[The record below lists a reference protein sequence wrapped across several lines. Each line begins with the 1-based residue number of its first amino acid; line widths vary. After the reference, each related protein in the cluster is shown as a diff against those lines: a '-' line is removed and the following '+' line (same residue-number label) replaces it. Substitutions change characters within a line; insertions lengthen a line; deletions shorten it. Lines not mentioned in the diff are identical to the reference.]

1 MTKPLTTYDP
11 SQAWQEHLCTSPTFG
26 YSQVES
32 HSCSCCLLNTQK
44 EKKPC
49 PNCLCICTAPWPK
62 VTPRQWLVSFVTSCF
77 PHCQW
82 AALSLSDF
90 PASQRGYKSIPTQL
104 KPLTDIKLES
114 RRDFPVLIFFL
125 LTFQSTTFLW
135 EKKKVVLFFSQCT
148 LALTLA
154 EKQIRNAAC
163 APEEPVPQVLALHH
177 RIVSISSVFSPIVGA
192 CPSLFNPRESK
203 SPFWK
208 FCSIDML

>member
-125 LTFQSTTFLW
+125 PTFQSITFLW
-135 EKKKVVLFFSQCT
+135 EKKKVVLFSLSVLWLSHWQRHRSEMLPVLLKSLCPRYLHCT
-148 LALTLA
+148 TEL
-154 EKQIRNAAC
+154 
-163 APEEPVPQVLALHH
+163 
-177 RIVSISSVFSPIVGA
+177 
-192 CPSLFNPRESK
+192 
-203 SPFWK
+203 
-208 FCSIDML
+208 